1 MQEQMNRYRQSLVD
15 PDTFSVTWEFVPGRG
30 AFEKSQLTAI
40 SDAEKAAAGGR
51 VHGVTITD
59 NPGGN
64 PAISV
69 EMLGAEIARLGIEP
83 LVHFS
88 CKDKNRNQLEALLH
102 GMARTPIRNLLV
114 MTGDYTYSG
123 FKSRAKPVFDLD
135 ATHLLELVTALNE
148 GLEVP
153 TFKGTTTLAATDF
166 FAGAVVSPFKVTE
179 AEVVTQYYKLAKK
192 LRAGAK
198 FIATQLGYDARKF
211 HEVLM
216 MMKRLGFGDIPVIG
230 NVYVVSRPAARL
242 MNQNGLP
249 GCVVTDKLLAEITEE
264 AQAPDKGKSRRLERA
279 AKMVAMMRGMG
290 FAGVHI
296 GGHGL
301 KYEDVESILDQSEE
315 LLPGWR
321 DLVAEFDYPQSDGW
335 YYFEKNPETGL
346 NTETPVDRRSGR
358 RFHVYPGYRIFR
370 LIHNLMFEKKG
381 ILFRPMR
388 SLARAVD
395 GSFIEHLF
403 GRLEQVAKV
412 CTNECMHCGDCA
424 LFDTAFVC
432 PMSQCPKSQRNGPCG
447 GSVNGW
453 CEVYPEEKKCIYVRA
468 YNRLKHFA
476 EEESLSTGQI
486 PPLDYD
492 LRFTSSWLN
501 FYMGR
506 DHTAKQLG
514 IVPPKPRSEE

>member
-1 MQEQMNRYRQSLVD
+1 MQEQTSRYQQSLID
-15 PDTFSVTWEFVPGRG
+15 PGIFSVTWEFVPGRG
-30 AFEKSQLTAI
+30 AFEKTQLAAM
-40 SDAEKAAAGGR
+40 SGAEQAAADGR
-51 VHGVTITD
+51 IHGVTITD
-59 NPGGN
+59 NPGGH

-102 GMARTPIRNLLV
+102 GMERASIRNLLV

-135 ATHLLELVTALNE
+135 ATHLLELIRELNA

-153 TFKGTTTLAATDF
+153 TLRGTAILTPTHF
-166 FAGAVVSPFKVTE
+166 FAGAVVSPFKATE
-179 AEVVTQYYKLAKK
+179 AEIVTQYYKLGKK

-211 HEVLM
+211 HEVLTM
-216 MMKRLGFGDIPVIG
+216 MRQLGFGDVPVVG
-230 NVYVVSRPAARL
+230 NVYVLSRPAARL
-242 MNQNGLP
+242 MNQNGIP

-264 AQAPDKGKSRRLERA
+264 AQAPDKGKACRLERA

-290 FAGVHI
+290 FAGAHI

-301 KYEDVESILDQSEE
+301 KYEDVETILDRSEE
-315 LLPGWR
+315 LFPAWR
-321 DLVAEFDYPQSDGW
+321 DLVCEFDYPQSDGW
-335 YYFEKNPETGL
+335 YYFEKDTETGL
-346 NTETPVDRRSGR
+346 NSERSVDRSGHRPRS
-358 RFHVYPGYRIFR
+358 PLSYRGFR
-370 LIHNLMFEKKG
+370 LIHSLMFEKKG

-388 SLARAVD
+388 ALARAVD
-395 GSFIEHLF
+395 GSFIEHFF
-403 GRLEQVAKV
+403 GRLEQLAKT

-424 LFDTAFVC
+424 LFDTAFIC

-447 GSVNGW
+447 GSIDGW
-453 CEVYPEEKKCIYVRA
+453 CEVYPEEKKCLYVRA
-468 YNRLKHFA
+468 YDRLKHYRK
-476 EEESLSTGQI
+476 EDSLEQSQV

-492 LRFTSSWLN
+492 LRHTSSWLN

-514 IVPPKPRSEE
+514 IAPPEKADDK